1 MSAVRT
7 LDQFRVSRAE
17 ALARA
22 LESEILEDALP
33 PGHRLGTKEELKRR
47 FGVAVATVNEAIRM
61 LEMRGLIEA
70 RPGPGGGVF
79 VSGPSTRIQLSHLVL
94 GFKWSPSTVSDCLAI
109 RMALE
114 PLVCREAGT
123 YRSPADVRA
132 LRGLLGR
139 MEKHTSEPQ
148 EYLRCNWAL
157 HRRIAKIC
165 RNVPLSSIYLTLL
178 DFLEEG
184 LDDVAE
190 EHFDG
195 RDNLQIHRELVD
207 AIDAAD
213 AGRLEAAIAQHAP
226 TALTLGSDGQGLG

>member
-1 MSAVRT
+1 MSAVGT

-33 PGHRLGTKEELKRR
+33 QGHRLGTKEELKRR

-79 VSGPSTRIQLSHLVL
+79 VAGPSTRIQLSHLVL
-94 GFKWSPSTVSDCLAI
+94 GFKWSSSTVSDCLAI

-132 LRGLLGR
+132 LRGLLDR
-139 MEKHTSEPQ
+139 MEKHASEPQ

-165 RNVPLSSIYLTLL
+165 RNVPLSNIYLTLL

-190 EHFDG
+190 ENFDG
-195 RDNLQIHRELVD
+195 PQNLHIHRDLVD
-207 AIDAAD
+207 AIDAGEAT
-213 AGRLEAAIAQHAP
+213 RLEAAIEQHAP
-226 TALTLGSDGQGLG
+226 TALTLESDGRGLG

>member
-22 LESEILEDALP
+22 LEGEILEDALP

-79 VSGPSTRIQLSHLVL
+79 VAGPSTRIQLSHLVL

-114 PLVCREAGT
+114 PLVCREAGA

-132 LRGLLGR
+132 LRGLLDR
-139 MEKHTSEPQ
+139 MERHRSEPQ

-184 LDDVAE
+184 LDDVRE
-190 EHFDG
+190 ENFDG
-195 RDNLQIHRELVD
+195 RENLQIHRELVD
-207 AIDAAD
+207 AIDAGD
-213 AGRLEAAIAQHAP
+213 ESRLETAIAQHAP
-226 TALTLGSDGQGLG
+226 TASTFENDGRGAG

>member
-1 MSAVRT
+1 MSAVGT
-7 LDQFRVSRAE
+7 IDQFRVSRAE
-17 ALARA
+17 ALARM
-22 LESEILEDALP
+22 LEGEILEHALP
-33 PGHRLGTKEELKRR
+33 TGHRLGTKEDLKRR
-47 FGVAVATVNEAIRM
+47 FGVAAATVNEAIRM

-79 VSGPSTRIQLSHLVL
+79 VAGPSTRIQLSHLVL
-94 GFKWSPSTVSDCLAI
+94 GFRWSPSTVSDCLAI

-114 PLVCREAGT
+114 PLVCREAGM

-139 MEKHTSEPQ
+139 MEMHTEEPR

-184 LDDVAE
+184 LDDVGE
-190 EHFDG
+190 ELFDG
-195 RDNLQIHRELVD
+195 GQNLQIHRELVD
-207 AIDAAD
+207 AIDSGD
-213 AGRLEAAIAQHAP
+213 SSRLEAAIERHAP
-226 TALTLGSDGQGLG
+226 TALTLEPDRRSLV